1 LVSAVRRELKLT
13 TFCCKHKYIREYTH
27 PVRDKLDPQYTL
39 KQATTMGQEA
49 SLPQDNGDDL
59 EDQARA
65 PPSSI
70 NPPVQGQGTARPGT
84 KMIGTMIHRA
94 AHSVGHK
101 DFEGKEAA
109 RAAAASG
116 QMPFTQ
122 YANGGTQQYPNLQ
135 HLTAEEQQ
143 QHLQQQQQQDST
155 NQHYHQE
162 QQQEQ
167 IHHSQY
173 PDHNPQHGS
182 TPQIPAPNG
191 SAYISSA
198 NVNGFY
204 AAAVKGGRGKSLM
217 KSMKNLSISNTIR
230 SGVQATAHAAAVT
243 ATATANAVS
252 ATAAAVNA
260 NVIKSTKGGASE
272 WETRWDEDDD
282 DSEGEEDENDTMSAV
297 AQGAVSPIC
306 GKVQQQSIIS
316 PGIDDGHSSLS
327 LVTGMA
333 SASVTPIKSPQQRAN
348 VVTPVKNDVADDGLE
363 WDTGAQQDVVSK
375 PNVQMFLPLLRVL
388 GKGSFGK
395 VSAF

>member
-1 LVSAVRRELKLT
+1 
-13 TFCCKHKYIREYTH
+13 
-27 PVRDKLDPQYTL
+27 
-39 KQATTMGQEA
+39 
-49 SLPQDNGDDL
+49 
-59 EDQARA
+59 
-65 PPSSI
+65 
-70 NPPVQGQGTARPGT
+70 
-84 KMIGTMIHRA
+84 MIQRA
-94 AHSVGHK
+94 AQSVGNK

-122 YANGGTQQYPNLQ
+122 YGNGGTEQCPNLQ

-143 QHLQQQQQQDST
+143 QYLHQQQQQRSTHQHYHHHQQQQQQ
-155 NQHYHQE
+155 

-167 IHHSQY
+167 LHHNQY

-182 TPQIPAPNG
+182 KPQLPAPNG
-191 SAYISSA
+191 STHASSA

-217 KSMKNLSISNTIR
+217 KSMKNLNISNTIR

-260 NVIKSTKGGASE
+260 NVIKSSKGGASE

-282 DSEGEEDENDTMSAV
+282 DSEGEEDENDISPAV
-297 AQGAVSPIC
+297 AQGAVSPMH
-306 GKVQQQSIIS
+306 GQVPQQSSIS
-316 PGIDDGHSSLS
+316 PGIDDGHLSLS
-327 LVTGMA
+327 PVTGMA
-333 SASVTPIKSPQQRAN
+333 SASYTPIKSLQQRAN
-348 VVTPVKNDVADDGLE
+348 VVTPVKNDVSDDGIE

-395 VSAF
+395 VSEFWCMYVVS